1 MSLSEFLRNYRAEHE
16 LSMDELAKRCGLS
29 KPYISM
35 LEKNRNSKNGKSIT
49 PSIRTYEKI
58 AHGVGLT
65 VDSLM
70 KLINGNERVAL
81 ITGVKQEKA
90 PDYSNLKN
98 VVSLELKKVPLLG
111 TIAAGKPILC
121 DEHIELLLP
130 CDADLNA
137 DFALRVHG
145 DSMIDVGY
153 FDGDIVFIHQQPVVE
168 DGQIAAVRID
178 DSATLKRFYKIPG
191 GCMLL
196 PENAKYK
203 AMTFTSENCDNIAI
217 IGIPVAKYTKHVA
230 Q

>member
-16 LSMDELAKRCGLS
+16 LSMDDLAKRCGLS

-81 ITGVKQEKA
+81 MSSDI
-90 PDYSNLKN
+90 SSLKN
-98 VVSLELKKVPLLG
+98 IVP
-111 TIAAGKPILC
+111 IERCMVPI
-121 DEHIELLLP
+121 I
-130 CDADLNA
+130 
-137 DFALRVHG
+137 
-145 DSMIDVGY
+145 
-153 FDGDIVFIHQQPVVE
+153 
-168 DGQIAAVRID
+168 GQIAAVRID
-178 DSATLKRFYKIPG
+178 DDATLKRFYKNPD
-191 GCMLL
+191 GCTLVSMN
-196 PENAKYK
+196 PQYPPMIFN
-203 AMTFTSENCDNIAI
+203 SDNCDSIQI
-217 IGIPVAKYTKHVA
+217 IGLAVAKYSVIK

>member
-16 LSMDELAKRCGLS
+16 LSMDDLAKRCGLS

-81 ITGVKQEKA
+81 MSSDI
-90 PDYSNLKN
+90 SSLKN
-98 VVSLELKKVPLLG
+98 IVPIERRMVPIIG
-111 TIAAGKPILC
+111 QIAAGKPILA
-121 DEHIELLLP
+121 DEHIEAFLP
-130 CDADLNA
+130 CDTGVHA
-137 DFALRVHG
+137 DFGLVVSG
-145 DSMIDVGY
+145 DSMIGADIH
-153 FDGDIVFIHQQPVVE
+153 DGDVVFIRSQPIVD

-178 DSATLKRFYKIPG
+178 NEATLKRVYLHPDYVE
-191 GCMLL
+191 LR
-196 PENAKYK
+196 PENPAYD
-203 AMTFTSENCDNIAI
+203 SI
-217 IGIPVAKYTKHVA
+217 IRRKEEMNDVYIEGLAVGLCRGI
-230 Q
+230 QE